1 MTVDSGKYRN
11 TNSEHIPFLS
21 NTKDKTMFF
30 SAFLVPLEAQVHE
43 LIFFASSALI
53 PREFRCLSDLVPRSL
68 LHVVKQILHA
78 GP

>member
-30 SAFLVPLEAQVHE
+30 SAFLVPLEAQVDE
-43 LIFFASSALI
+43 LIF
-53 PREFRCLSDLVPRSL
+53 L
-68 LHVVKQILHA
+68 LPL
-78 GP
+78 P